1 MSYTY
6 LPEQGAESSADCFSD
21 IPASVLSRLNLSA
34 DRCSCNVNG
43 MVSCHDSQSGM
54 MCAHLRENRG
64 EGKSMSSQG
73 DFPVKTSALGM
84 PTEKESRENEVVC
97 GSTNFESFAKW
108 DHVLCLWKTPPCLHD
123 EGFIEFSGTWPDWGM
138 MLDGEC
144 FRMEPL
150 EVRLS
155 DDAYGLLPT
164 PTVTDG
170 TIHGALISKSSI
182 LKLDKNGIPRRYLY
196 DGRSASLGLGR
207 LYLLL
212 TGELLPPEESES
224 LMAWP
229 TDWTA
234 LKPLEMDKFR
244 SWLLQHGDFLMSDR
258 MF

>member
-1 MSYTY
+1 
-6 LPEQGAESSADCFSD
+6 
-21 IPASVLSRLNLSA
+21 
-34 DRCSCNVNG
+34 
-43 MVSCHDSQSGM
+43 
-54 MCAHLRENRG
+54 
-64 EGKSMSSQG
+64 
-73 DFPVKTSALGM
+73 
-84 PTEKESRENEVVC
+84 
-97 GSTNFESFAKW
+97 
-108 DHVLCLWKTPPCLHD
+108 
-123 EGFIEFSGTWPDWGM
+123 
-138 MLDGEC
+138 
-144 FRMEPL
+144 MEPL